1 MEPSFANY
9 LTEKIYEIYDLVY
22 YPFALPLVLL
32 AVGAWLT
39 YQTGFI
45 QIRRFGTAWR
55 FVKRGA
61 FRKNVE
67 GEGIITPFQA
77 LSTALAAS
85 VGNGNIGGVATA
97 ILVGGPGAIFWM
109 WVCASVGMA
118 TKYAEVVLGV
128 HYRVRTDTGELAS
141 GPMYYLTRGLPWPRF
156 SKVLATLFCIF
167 VIAAATVGGGNMGQ
181 SNTIART
188 AVEAARTLF
197 GIEMSM
203 WIPGAV
209 VAVLAGLV
217 VLGGIRRVAIV
228 TEKLVPAMVAV
239 YVVTSLV
246 YILFNFAK
254 LPGIFLIIIESAFT
268 PAAAVGGFAGA
279 GFKQA
284 LAGGISRGILSN
296 EAGMGSAPI
305 AHGIAKVKH
314 PCEQGLLG
322 IMEVFIDTIVVCS
335 MTAFVILSSGLWT
348 SPAYQEASGDLTAA
362 ALSTGVPFASAIV
375 ALCSFLFGFSTLIG
389 WYYYGEKCI
398 EYLFGSR
405 IIILYRIIFTILVLL
420 GSAVSV
426 PLVWALGTMLNGL
439 MAFPNLVG
447 LFFLS
452 GVVRK
457 LTREYFN
464 QRKQAPGT

>member
-1 MEPSFANY
+1 
-9 LTEKIYEIYDLVY
+9 
-22 YPFALPLVLL
+22 
-32 AVGAWLT
+32 
-39 YQTGFI
+39 
-45 QIRRFGTAWR
+45 
-55 FVKRGA
+55 
-61 FRKNVE
+61 
-67 GEGIITPFQA
+67 
-77 LSTALAAS
+77 
-85 VGNGNIGGVATA
+85 
-97 ILVGGPGAIFWM
+97 
-109 WVCASVGMA
+109 
-118 TKYAEVVLGV
+118 
-128 HYRVRTDTGELAS
+128 
-141 GPMYYLTRGLPWPRF
+141 
-156 SKVLATLFCIF
+156 
-167 VIAAATVGGGNMGQ
+167 MGQ

-188 AVEAARTLF
+188 AVEAARSIF

-209 VAVLAGLV
+209 VAALAGLV
-217 VLGGIRRVAIV
+217 VLGGIRRVAVV

-246 YILFNFAK
+246 YILFNFTK
-254 LPGIFLIIIESAFT
+254 LPGIFLLIIESAFS

-284 LAGGISRGILSN
+284 LAGGISRGVLSN

-348 SPAYQEASGDLTAA
+348 SAAYQEASGDLTAA

-464 QRKQAPGT
+464 QRKQASGT